1 MWRNLLFLALA
12 GSAGTLSRFGM
23 SNLVCLLV
31 GRHTAWATVAVNL
44 SGCLLFGLIWPLA
57 EDKLLLS
64 HDLRLIILTG
74 FMGAYTTFSTFMFE
88 STVQAESGR
97 MTAALGNIAVQN
109 IGGLAM
115 MYLGLV
121 VTRALT

>member
-23 SNLVCLLV
+23 SSLVCLV
-31 GRHTAWATVAVNL
+31 AGRHTAWATVVVNL

-57 EDKLLLS
+57 EDRLLLS
-64 HDLRLIILTG
+64 HDLRLIVLTG

-97 MTAALGNIAVQN
+97 IPAALGNLAVQN
-109 IGGLAM
+109 VGGLAL

-121 VTRALT
+121 ITRAMT